1 MTPMTTSDRRRRAQ
15 HMLPGFAVQVVTV
28 RYPDVFLSDPLEV
41 PAGPRRPAWM
51 TAAVRNSRPW
61 P

>member
-1 MTPMTTSDRRRRAQ
+1 
-15 HMLPGFAVQVVTV
+15 MLPGFAVQVVTV